1 MPGNTSFYY
10 AIFKK
15 LQAATG
21 NIYAFSQEHFNPD
34 ENDNELA
41 GGFSLN
47 AADSPYG
54 VFGALSAAAP
64 TYAPMYNLQQGW
76 QPLNPNSNVPAEN
89 PLYVLLEASTKPPPL
104 PWTVPVNGQDWPVM
118 PQPDGNMSINSY
130 ANWKEFLANGIIA
143 SLGDWITKGKLNDTP
158 KAPSLTHAALVASP
172 PKAFGFAKA
181 NEFFP
186 ILFVASFT
194 GDDGRRPGDGGV
206 PAVPANYV
214 PAHFWNT
221 SRIYL
226 TDEQGKTVFPQHLQP
241 TEEYYVAAVIGNSGN
256 NPAGRIVGPNNG
268 KIVVVAEAQVFNSG
282 WGPAAPPLPTL
293 SNLNP
298 ASTYPVYEQYHL
310 GATSYDVIGF
320 RFNVDWVL
328 AGLKTEI
335 ANQGINLGGLS
346 VEEWLNDSHPCVKVL
361 INAGE
366 PLSPYTPSQ
375 TPNFNSNPQTERH
388 VAQRNLAPFLIPVPP
403 GAKKIGWVKFV
414 SPQMGDGPNQLAI
427 EHALSPNTFRIYLA
441 MPTATYA
448 RYVARGR
455 HEGFEV
461 VTEGVQKPFPDAVI
475 LRQTVRG
482 ARLGVLDHAREAFL
496 GLAIG
501 IEWEPR
507 RIRPGQRFA
516 ALSLVHYR
524 PDGAIGGGFT
534 LQPMLEQQRR

>member
-1 MPGNTSFYY
+1 MPGNISFYY

-21 NIYAFSQEHFNPD
+21 NIYAFGQEHFNPD

-241 TEEYYVAAVIGNSGN
+241 TDEYYVAAVIGNSGN

-268 KIVVVAEAQVFNSG
+268 KIVVVAEAQLFNSG

-366 PLSPYTPSQ
+366 PLSP
-375 TPNFNSNPQTERH
+375 
-388 VAQRNLAPFLIPVPP
+388 
-403 GAKKIGWVKFV
+403 
-414 SPQMGDGPNQLAI
+414 
-427 EHALSPNTFRIYLA
+427 
-441 MPTATYA
+441 
-448 RYVARGR
+448 
-455 HEGFEV
+455 
-461 VTEGVQKPFPDAVI
+461 
-475 LRQTVRG
+475 
-482 ARLGVLDHAREAFL
+482 
-496 GLAIG
+496 
-501 IEWEPR
+501 
-507 RIRPGQRFA
+507 
-516 ALSLVHYR
+516 
-524 PDGAIGGGFT
+524 
-534 LQPMLEQQRR
+534 